1 MENKR
6 GLFKTLPMPNAR
18 NRKNYVLLRFEFYS
32 RSSERQPV
40 GSVFIVRIALCPSRK
55 DSNLSSMPSRVP
67 SSSFFFDTH
76 RPSPFPLSSFYPSD
90 YFLSRKIIHGGEGET
105 YTIYLYRFPS
115 GILRD
120 KTSAPRISPTISVC
134 RVNGTSNGCTR
145 FCKVS
150 AEETLNIREHSN
162 ALFACT
168 FAQTFE
174 PSLPRIP
181 VN

>member
-1 MENKR
+1 MANKR

-105 YTIYLYRFPS
+105 YTIYLYRFPLEFC
-115 GILRD
+115 GIKPRLREFLLP
-120 KTSAPRISPTISVC
+120 S
-134 RVNGTSNGCTR
+134 
-145 FCKVS
+145 
-150 AEETLNIREHSN
+150 
-162 ALFACT
+162 LFA
-168 FAQTFE
+168 E
-174 PSLPRIP
+174 
-181 VN
+181 